1 LDHHIDLITN
11 LQISVFE
18 AYNRQDQLNLLKMNT
33 ATNSMV
39 RFIVKMQIYHNSQV
53 TETKHKR
60 KRSIGSSIISQ
71 EWNNMN
77 KPSIK

>member
-1 LDHHIDLITN
+1 LDHHIDPITN

-18 AYNRQDQLNLLKMNT
+18 AYNRHDQLNLLKMNT

-53 TETKHKR
+53 TETKDKR